1 MAISLTNQNLTPYAG
16 QAAYLPNQP
25 ILDNCVVSASQGTPL
40 VPGAIVTFAT
50 DANLGYVTP
59 VKQAAVT
66 DQPLGVIVGNPIK
79 SGFNALERVSVFPV
93 NSYVYLPAA
102 SGTIN
107 PGDQLQFNAN
117 NQVAATSTAS
127 NGYIGIAMTG
137 STVEGEFV
145 VVQIQPGMQAA
156 G

>member
-1 MAISLTNQNLTPYAG
+1 MAISLTNQNITPYAG

-66 DQPLGVIVGNPIK
+66 NQPLGVVVGNPIK
-79 SGFNALERVSVFPV
+79 SGFNALERVSVFPA

-117 NQVAATSTAS
+117 NQVVATSTAS
-127 NGYIGIAMTG
+127 NGYIGVAMTG
-137 STVEGEFV
+137 STAEGEFV

>member
-1 MAISLTNQNLTPYAG
+1 MSMSLTNQNITPYSG
-16 QAAYLPNQP
+16 QAAFLPNQP
-25 ILDNCVVSASQGTPL
+25 LLHNCVVSASQATPL
-40 VPGAIVTFAT
+40 EPGAIVTFAN

-66 DQPLGVIVGNPIK
+66 DTPLGVVVANPIK
-79 SGFNALERVSVFPV
+79 SGFNALDRVSVYPV
-93 NSYVYLPAA
+93 NSYVYMEAA

-107 PGDQLQFNAN
+107 PGDKLQFNAN
-117 NQVAATSTAS
+117 NQVVATSTAS
-127 NGYIGIAMTG
+127 NGYIGIAMTAS
-137 STVEGEFV
+137 STEGEFV

>member
-1 MAISLTNQNLTPYAG
+1 MTISLTNQNITPFAG

-25 ILDNCVVSASQGTPL
+25 ILQNCIVSASQATPL
-40 VPGAIVTFAT
+40 APGAIVTFAS
-50 DANLGYVTP
+50 DSFANATP

-66 DQPLGVIVGNPIK
+66 DTPLGVVVFDAITT
-79 SGFNALERVSVFPV
+79 GFTKLQKISVFPV

-102 SGTIN
+102 TGTIK
-107 PGDQLQFNAN
+107 PGQKLQFNAN
-117 NQVAATSTAS
+117 NQVVATSTAT

-145 VVQIQPGMQAA
+145 VVQIQPGMEPAA